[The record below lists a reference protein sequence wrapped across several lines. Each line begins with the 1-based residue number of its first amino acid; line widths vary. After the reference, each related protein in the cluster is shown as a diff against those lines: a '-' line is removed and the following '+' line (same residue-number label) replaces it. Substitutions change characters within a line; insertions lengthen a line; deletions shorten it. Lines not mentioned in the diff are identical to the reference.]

1 MALEENSSGSRLLH
15 IPVAATRNRDQ
26 DVLCS
31 WCPWR
36 LGLDW
41 ITCYRQT
48 VAVAVLRI
56 PSENSKGPKT
66 AGTGSFFRLSCA
78 GCAATASPVLRAH
91 GVTFQIRKSAIAL
104 VHLG

>member
-1 MALEENSSGSRLLH
+1 MLLVGWGRL
-15 IPVAATRNRDQ
+15 
-26 DVLCS
+26 
-31 WCPWR
+31 
-36 LGLDW
+36 
-41 ITCYRQT
+41 TCYRQT

-66 AGTGSFFRLSCA
+66 AGTGSFSSAVQGALSF
-78 GCAATASPVLRAH
+78 RAH